1 VSLRPDSLV
10 TPEDVERGKRALVQ
24 DAAWASVTGALYGGV
39 VLAGF
44 AVALDAGP
52 LVIGLLA
59 AIPFAAQSV
68 QLPAIALVEYVRQ
81 RRRITVVAAT
91 AARALIL
98 ALAIV
103 PWIAPQARIGVLL
116 AMQLVI
122 TVLGSIAGCAF
133 NSWLHQLL
141 PRESLGAFFAR
152 RLFWATSLACVG
164 SLGAGLVVDY
174 WPWGEHLRAYSVTF
188 AVAGAAGFVSSWFL
202 TRVPEPAM
210 ASGGPHVSIVAK
222 MRSPFQ
228 DANFRRVLVFMGAW
242 NFASNLSVPFLTVYL
257 MRQLGYSLSTVT
269 TLWVS
274 SQVANAFTLYLWG
287 RLSDR
292 LSNKAVLAAA
302 LPVYFGCVLG
312 LVFTTLPERHGLTLA
327 LLYLVHVVMGA
338 AAGGIGL
345 ATGNIGLKL
354 APQGQGTAYLAAI
367 SLVGSVA
374 GGLAPVLGGALAE
387 WFEASQLAV
396 LVRWASGERSG
407 EIKVLAFAHWEFLF
421 AISAALGLYAAHAL
435 SRIREGEE
443 HSERAVMQQFALEAM
458 RTVNHISSI
467 GGMLGNLS
475 AFGRLFERRLYS
487 RRTET
492 HRPERRA
499 GERNL

>member
-1 VSLRPDSLV
+1 
-10 TPEDVERGKRALVQ
+10 
-24 DAAWASVTGALYGGV
+24 
-39 VLAGF
+39 
-44 AVALDAGP
+44 
-52 LVIGLLA
+52 
-59 AIPFAAQSV
+59 
-68 QLPAIALVEYVRQ
+68 
-81 RRRITVVAAT
+81 
-91 AARALIL
+91 
-98 ALAIV
+98 
-103 PWIAPQARIGVLL
+103 
-116 AMQLVI
+116 
-122 TVLGSIAGCAF
+122 
-133 NSWLHQLL
+133 
-141 PRESLGAFFAR
+141 
-152 RLFWATSLACVG
+152 
-164 SLGAGLVVDY
+164 
-174 WPWGEHLRAYSVTF
+174 
-188 AVAGAAGFVSSWFL
+188 
-202 TRVPEPAM
+202 
-210 ASGGPHVSIVAK
+210 
-222 MRSPFQ
+222 
-228 DANFRRVLVFMGAW
+228 
-242 NFASNLSVPFLTVYL
+242 
-257 MRQLGYSLSTVT
+257 
-269 TLWVS
+269 
-274 SQVANAFTLYLWG
+274 
-287 RLSDR
+287 
-292 LSNKAVLAAA
+292 
-302 LPVYFGCVLG
+302 
-312 LVFTTLPERHGLTLA
+312 
-327 LLYLVHVVMGA
+327 VVMGA

-374 GGLAPVLGGALAE
+374 GGVAPVLGGALAE

-499 GERNL
+499 NL

>member
-1 VSLRPDSLV
+1 MSLLPDAAV
-10 TPEDVERGKRALVQ
+10 TPADIERGKRALVQ

-68 QLPAIALVEYVRQ
+68 QLPAIALVEHIRQ
-81 RRRITVVAAT
+81 RRRITVISAT

-98 ALAIV
+98 ALAV
-103 PWIAPQARIGVLL
+103 LPWIAPEARLTLL
-116 AMQLVI
+116 VVSQLVI

-141 PRESLGAFFAR
+141 PREGLGAFFAR
-152 RLFWATSLACVG
+152 RLFFATSLACVG
-164 SLGAGLVVDY
+164 SLAAGLVVDY
-174 WPWGEHLRAYSVTF
+174 WPWGDHLRAYSVTF
-188 AVAGAAGFVSSWFL
+188 ALAGVAGFVSSWFL

-210 ASGGPHVSIVAK
+210 TSGGPHASVLAK
-222 MRSPFQ
+222 MRSPFV

-274 SQVANAFTLYLWG
+274 SQVANALTLYLWG

-292 LSNKAVLAAA
+292 LSNKAVLAVA

-312 LVFTTLPERHGLTLA
+312 LVFTALPARHGLTLA
-327 LLYLVHVVMGA
+327 LLYLVHIVMGA
-338 AAGGIGL
+338 AAGGIAL

-367 SLVGSVA
+367 SLVASIT
-374 GGLAPVLGGALAE
+374 GGIAPVLGGAMAQ
-387 WFEASQLAV
+387 WFEAAQLEF
-396 LVRWASGERSG
+396 LVRWASAERFG

-443 HSERAVMQQFALEAM
+443 HSERLVMQQFALEAM

-467 GGMLGNLS
+467 GGLLGNLS
-475 AFGRLFERRLYS
+475 AFGRLIERRLVS
-487 RRTET
+487 RRPPGE
-492 HRPERRA
+492 RERRT
-499 GERNL
+499 GG